1 MSIETLTTQAVT
13 TAQATAGSVGTGG
26 DDGGGTDL
34 KPLALIVR
42 GNDDI
47 AFCSHSS
54 KRRQF
59 RSILFLDRL
68 FVCTF
73 NQHSFDNLIPSF
85 KTRHFSPKNRK

>member
-1 MSIETLTTQAVT
+1 MDALTTQAAT
-13 TAQATAGSVGTGG
+13 TAQTSG
-26 DDGGGTDL
+26 DGGEGTDL

-73 NQHSFDNLIPSF
+73 NRHSFDHLIPSF
-85 KTRHFSPKNRK
+85 KTRYFSPKKGEDLQILI